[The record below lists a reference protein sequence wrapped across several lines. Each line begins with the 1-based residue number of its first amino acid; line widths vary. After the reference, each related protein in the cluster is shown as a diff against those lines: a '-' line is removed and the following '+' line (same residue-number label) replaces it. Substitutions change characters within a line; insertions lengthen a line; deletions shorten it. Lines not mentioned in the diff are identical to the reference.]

1 MGDFN
6 LRKWREFILSEDES
20 SKEKRVVDIEDITLD
35 MLKELFPTR
44 YQNVHFIRPQTGE
57 PYYRD
62 KVQLPLGAGSYYD
75 IGDSLALEQWRNQVK
90 KSGFKQVTIDPSRAW
105 NNFPARLVYSP
116 EQLDRETRIGQGI
129 AKYYSDKKPGEFQGD

>member
-20 SKEKRVVDIEDITLD
+20 SKEKRVVNIEDVTFD
-35 MLKELFPTR
+35 MLKDLFPNK

-90 KSGFKQVTIDPSRAW
+90 KSGFKQVEINPPSA
-105 NNFPARLVYSP
+105 FPSARLVYSP